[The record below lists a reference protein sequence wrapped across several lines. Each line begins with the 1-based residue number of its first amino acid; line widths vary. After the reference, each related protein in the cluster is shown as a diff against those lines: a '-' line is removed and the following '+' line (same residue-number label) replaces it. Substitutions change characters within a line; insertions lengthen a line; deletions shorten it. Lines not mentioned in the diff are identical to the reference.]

1 MSVVMDIWR
10 LTRRADRRVAVV
22 VGVSDVLLSLL
33 LFLKAIGMPPFSEA
47 MTREEET
54 ADWHFAVPVFGC
66 WLLGGLLL
74 FAVLAMPRTL
84 LTHLA
89 AMLLPPIALM
99 TPLLL
104 AAL

>member
-1 MSVVMDIWR
+1 MSVVSIWR

-22 VGVSDVLLSLL
+22 VAVSDVLLSIL
-33 LFLKAIGMPPFSEA
+33 LFLKAIGQPPLFEA

-54 ADWHFAVPVFGC
+54 ANWHFAVPVFGC
-66 WLLGGLLL
+66 WLLGGLTL
-74 FAVLAMPRTL
+74 FSVLAMPRTL
-84 LTHLA
+84 LSHLA

-99 TPLLL
+99 TSLFLP